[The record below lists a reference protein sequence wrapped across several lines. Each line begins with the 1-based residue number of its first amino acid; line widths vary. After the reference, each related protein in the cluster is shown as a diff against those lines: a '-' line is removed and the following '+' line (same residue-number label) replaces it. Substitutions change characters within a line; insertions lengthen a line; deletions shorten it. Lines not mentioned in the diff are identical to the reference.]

1 MIWFKRFAILGGIVI
16 ILELVAWVGIATLGP
31 DAFRQMLAFY
41 DPRPEA
47 GDVVEAQRADGQVV
61 RCAVYAGEMLCI
73 EEGGASSADAEGN
86 TLQPT
91 AQSLATVATA
101 PRRCALFNGEE
112 ICIEEGR

>member
-16 ILELVAWVGIATLGP
+16 VLELVAWVGIATLGP

-41 DPRPEA
+41 DPRPVA
-47 GDVVEAQRADGQVV
+47 GDVVEQQRADGQVV

-73 EEGGASSADAEGN
+73 EEGEVPAVDSED
-86 TLQPT
+86 TTVQPT
-91 AQSLATVATA
+91 AQSLATAAAA

>member
-1 MIWFKRFAILGGIVI
+1 MTWFKRFAILGGIVI

-41 DPRPEA
+41 DPRPVV
-47 GDVVEAQRADGQVV
+47 GDVVEEQRANGRVA

-73 EEGGASSADAEGN
+73 EEGAAAGNETATEAREPAAPPELAVAADA
-86 TLQPT
+86 
-91 AQSLATVATA
+91 
-101 PRRCALFNGEE
+101 RRCAVFNGQE

>member
-1 MIWFKRFAILGGIVI
+1 MTWFKRFAILGGIVI

-41 DPRPEA
+41 DPRPVVGE
-47 GDVVEAQRADGQVV
+47 VVEEQRADGRVA

-73 EEGGASSADAEGN
+73 EEGEASAAEPRDAAGN
-86 TLQPT
+86 AATRP
-91 AQSLATVATA
+91 LAAATGYA
-101 PRRCALFNGEE
+101 RRCAQFNGQE